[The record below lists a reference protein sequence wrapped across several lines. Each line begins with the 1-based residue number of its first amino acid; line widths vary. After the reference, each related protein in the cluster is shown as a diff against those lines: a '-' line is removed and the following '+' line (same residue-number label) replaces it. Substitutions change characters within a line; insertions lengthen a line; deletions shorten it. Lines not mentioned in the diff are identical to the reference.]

1 MIISFGKEIHNNN
14 LSLDDA
20 LEQQIRLKD
29 DISILKE
36 STKTKEPAKKENKG
50 LNLKNLK
57 NAIILLNDRQKVL
70 KAFESKIFQN
80 ENKEKDLQVF

>member
-1 MIISFGKEIHNNN
+1 MISVFLKN
-14 LSLDDA
+14 L
-20 LEQQIRLKD
+20 QNQKNQ
-29 DISILKE
+29 
-36 STKTKEPAKKENKG
+36 PKKENKG

-70 KAFESKIFQN
+70 NAFESKIFQN

>member
-1 MIISFGKEIHNNN
+1 MISVFLKN
-14 LSLDDA
+14 L
-20 LEQQIRLKD
+20 QNQKNQ
-29 DISILKE
+29 
-36 STKTKEPAKKENKG
+36 PKKENKG